1 MPKTETQNVT
11 GKVMME
17 LSAKEANLIKRLRM
31 LAFGKVMIHQEGSQP
46 VRIEEIRENIK
57 L

>member
-1 MPKTETQNVT
+1 MKTETQSVT

-17 LSAKEANLIKRLRM
+17 LSEKEAHLIKRLRT
-31 LAFGKVMIHQEGSQP
+31 LVFGKVLIHQEDNQP

>member
-1 MPKTETQNVT
+1 MRTETQSVT
-11 GKVMME
+11 GKVVKE
-17 LSAKEANLIKRLRM
+17 LSEKESNLIDVLRT
-31 LAFGKVMIHQEGSQP
+31 LAFGKILIHQEDGQP

>member
-1 MPKTETQNVT
+1 MPKTEVRRVT
-11 GKVMME
+11 DKVIME
-17 LSAKEANLIKRLRM
+17 LSAREANLIKQLRL
-31 LAFGKVMIHQEGSQP
+31 LAFGKVIIHQENSQP

>member
-1 MPKTETQNVT
+1 MQNTSTQKVT

-17 LSAKEANLIKRLRM
+17 LSEREAKVIEHLRAF
-31 LAFGKVMIHQEGSQP
+31 AFGKIIVHQENNQP

>member
-1 MPKTETQNVT
+1 MRNTQTQKVT

-17 LSAKEANLIKRLRM
+17 LSEREAHLIDELRM
-31 LAFGKVMIHQEGSQP
+31 LPFGKVLIHMENNQP

>member
-1 MPKTETQNVT
+1 M
-11 GKVMME
+11 KVE
-17 LSAKEANLIKRLRM
+17 LSEKETNLIKKLRL
-31 LAFGKVMIHQEGSQP
+31 LAFGKVLIHMENNQP

>member
-1 MPKTETQNVT
+1 MQKTETHNVT
-11 GKVMME
+11 GKVLME
-17 LSAKEANLIKRLRM
+17 LSEREASLIKRIRI
-31 LAFGKVMIHQEGSQP
+31 LAFGKISIHMENNQP